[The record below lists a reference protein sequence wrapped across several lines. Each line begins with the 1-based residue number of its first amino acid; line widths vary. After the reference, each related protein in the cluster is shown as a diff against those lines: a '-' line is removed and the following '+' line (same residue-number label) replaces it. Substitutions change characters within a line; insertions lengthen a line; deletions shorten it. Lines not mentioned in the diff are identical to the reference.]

1 MILPNYVAGFI
12 SQMLT
17 TLMDGPMLQL
27 GFPDAQPVD
36 LQQLLQSHTNGWMF
50 EDMCRKQ
57 WCLIF

>member
-36 LQQLLQSHTNGWMF
+36 LQQLLQS
-50 EDMCRKQ
+50 
-57 WCLIF
+57 LY